1 VEEVV
6 FERREQVALV
16 TLNRPEKM
24 NSLTPDMQVRLREIW
39 GEFRDDPGLR
49 VAVITGMGRAFCA
62 GRDLRAAG
70 PGSPE
75 FHRAQQEARDR
86 GETLET
92 RQASNGASPDEV
104 WKPVIAAINGH
115 CLAAG
120 YALAM
125 SCDIRIASEH
135 ASLGMPAA
143 KRGLFSSGQALRTLL
158 SAPWGW
164 ALEMMFT
171 GEAVDAATAF
181 RLGLVNHVVP
191 PDDLLPAAFRLAEKI
206 CACAPLSVAAHKE
219 LAYRS
224 LDMVFSDAAR
234 LEREFYTRMLETED
248 VMEGSRA
255 FAEKR
260 PPVFQGR

>member
-1 VEEVV
+1 MEEVLL
-6 FERREQVALV
+6 EKRDQVALI

-24 NSLTPDMQVRLREIW
+24 NSLTPAMQVRLREIW
-39 GEFRDDPGLR
+39 GEFRDDASLR
-49 VAVITGMGRAFCA
+49 VAVITGSGRAFCS

-75 FHRAQQEARDR
+75 FHRAQQQARER
-86 GETLET
+86 GEELEQ
-92 RQASNGASPDEV
+92 RRAINGASPDEV
-104 WKPVIAAINGH
+104 WKPVIAAVNGH

-125 SCDIRIASEH
+125 SCDIRIASEN

-143 KRGLFSSGQALRTLL
+143 RRGLFSAGQALRTLL
-158 SAPWGW
+158 SAPFGY
-164 ALEMMFT
+164 ALEMMMT
-171 GEAVDAATAF
+171 GEAVDAATAY
-181 RLGLVNHVVP
+181 RIGLVNRVVP
-191 PDDLLPAAFRLAEKI
+191 ADELLPAAFGLADKI
-206 CACAPLSVAAHKE
+206 RACAPLSVGAHKE

-224 LDMVFSDAAR
+224 LNMIYSDAAR
-234 LEREFYTRMLETED
+234 LESDFYTKMLETED

-260 PPVFQGR
+260 QPVFRGH